1 MKTRLSIY
9 TLSLLLLLQCTD
21 LSNQVETTSE
31 DGSLEL
37 NFKNPP
43 ESARPRTW
51 MHVMSGNM
59 SKEGLTKDIEAMH
72 EAGIGGLI
80 LFNITHFIPKGKVKF
95 NSPEHIEMTA
105 HAAAECERLGM
116 SFGIHNCDGW
126 RNSGGP
132 WVTPEHSMKQVVH
145 SEITIDGGTIEV
157 QLPQPAARKDF
168 YEDVAVIAYPALDS
182 EVDDASI
189 KPILTSSDPN
199 CKLDL
204 VNDGKADLITKLT
217 GSVEK
222 RAWIQFDYGQP
233 KTIRSVYIDLNKR
246 IADKGRTWLQ
256 TSNDGISF
264 ETARELKILRLGK
277 MENGFDD
284 VFEPITARY
293 FRVETEVDFD
303 LMEMNLSNT
312 QRLENML
319 ARTSLF
325 QREDAQI
332 KALKQPNASMIIKK
346 EDLLDLSKDLNA
358 SGKLTTQLP
367 AGKWTI
373 MRFGYT
379 STGATNGPASK
390 EGTGLEADKMSKES
404 FKIFYEGYVRNVI
417 NATKKVAPNAL
428 QYIEID
434 SYEVGGQNWTK
445 GFEQYFKE
453 KYGYDLLTFLPL
465 YAGRFIES
473 AEASDDVLWDI
484 RNLNSDL
491 IAENYFG
498 YFNELCHEDGLIS
511 YAEPYSF
518 NGPFN
523 EIDAGSKVDVP
534 MGEFWMHQRYQT
546 ETAVSSARMYGKPII
561 SAEAFSAQP
570 NVNWKSHPGYMKLSG
585 DIAWTLG
592 INEFMFHRY
601 AHQANTHVK
610 PGMTM
615 SQWGSHIDRTQTWWD
630 NAGKAWFKYL
640 ARGQYLLRQG
650 IPVSDLL
657 VFVGDGSPNSVVKR
671 SSFKPA
677 IPNKLNF
684 DCVNVDALLNRISVE
699 DQQMVLPE
707 GLSYRALLLHNSK
720 KISLPVL
727 RKINALAEKG
737 IVIIGKKPNEIGG
750 YNVSES
756 DRVEFTEM
764 VNTIWSKASTY
775 SDNNWETIYQENNF
789 PIDLDIAGGDQINYI
804 HRTSDTEDIYFFYNP
819 DSTAQTYLATFNI
832 TGKIPELWDP
842 MTGEITKIAAFE
854 QVDEQTKVAIPLT
867 GLASTF
873 VVFRQSSRSVKSIE
887 PASVLANPG
896 IRLTLSQ
903 DNLPELTIAK
913 NGTYDLSFTDG
924 TAIKQSVEN
933 LPPPIDLIDSWEL
946 TFPDL
951 KSTQK
956 TIAFPK
962 LIDWAKHENEEI
974 KYYSGTANYGTTFQ
988 VEKGTLAEDRKFTL
1002 DLGQVAIAAR
1012 VTLNGQDLGVAWM
1025 SPHTVD
1031 ISSALKE
1038 GENQLKIE
1046 VTNQWT
1052 NRLIGDE
1059 NYPNEAGFHREMEN
1073 MPEWYTN
1080 NEPAP
1085 LQERS
1090 TFTAFP
1096 FYNKGDDLLPAG
1108 LLGPVKIEISAIKI
1122 IPK

>member
-1 MKTRLSIY
+1 MKTRLAINV
-9 TLSLLLLLQCTD
+9 LFLLLLTQCTVSPNLEKAD
-21 LSNQVETTSE
+21 ME
-31 DGSLEL
+31 DAALEE

-59 SKEGLTKDIEAMH
+59 SKEGLSKDIEAMH
-72 EAGIGGLI
+72 DAGIGGLI

-95 NSPEHIEMTA
+95 NSEEHLEMTG

-116 SFGIHNCDGW
+116 SFGVHNCDGW

-145 SEITIDGGTIEV
+145 TEVTIEGGAINL
-157 QLPQPAARKDF
+157 QLPQPAARKD
-168 YEDVAVIAYPALDS
+168 YYKDIAVIAYPALLS
-182 EVDDASI
+182 EVDDADLKAVI
-189 KPILTSSDPN
+189 TASDPN
-199 CKLDL
+199 CDVNL
-204 VNDGKADLITKLT
+204 VNDGKADVITKLS
-217 GSVEK
+217 GSVNK
-222 RAWIQFDYGQP
+222 KAWIQFAYSQP

-246 IADKGRTWLQ
+246 IADKGRTWLL
-256 TSNDGISF
+256 TSNDGINF
-264 ETARELKILRLGK
+264 ETARELKILRMGK

-303 LMEMNLSNT
+303 LMEMDLSNT
-312 QRLENML
+312 QRFENML

-325 QREDAQI
+325 QREDVQI
-332 KALKQPNASMIIKK
+332 KALKQPDQSMIIKK
-346 EDLLDLSKDLNA
+346 EDLIDLSADLEVN
-358 SGKLTTQLP
+358 GQLKTQLP

-390 EGTGLEADKMSKES
+390 EGTGLEADKMSKAS

-445 GFEQYFKE
+445 DYEQYFQE
-453 KYGYDLLTFLPL
+453 KYDYDLVKFLPI

-473 AEASDDVLWDI
+473 AAVTDDVLWDL
-484 RNLNSDL
+484 RKLNSDL

-498 YFNELCHEDGLIS
+498 YFNELCHEDGLIG

-523 EIDAGSKVDVP
+523 ELDAGGKVDVP

-546 ETAVSSARMYGKPII
+546 ETAVSSARIYGKPII

-570 NVNWKSHPGYMKLSG
+570 NINWKSHPGYMKLSG

-640 ARGQYLLRQG
+640 ARGQYMLRQG

-657 VFVGDGSPNSVVKR
+657 IFVGDGAPNSVVKR
-671 SSFKPA
+671 TSFKPA
-677 IPNKLNF
+677 IPHKINF
-684 DCVNVDALLNRISVE
+684 DCINTDALIHRIAAKDE
-699 DQQMVLPE
+699 KMVLPE
-707 GLSYRALLLHNSK
+707 GLQYQALVLYNTK
-720 KISLPVL
+720 NISLPVL
-727 RKINALAEKG
+727 QKVNELAEQG
-737 IVIIGKKPNEIGG
+737 IVVIGEKPAEIGG
-750 YNVSES
+750 YNFSEA
-756 DRVEFTEM
+756 DQKNFEQLVQ
-764 VNTIWSKASTY
+764 NIWSKPTTY
-775 SDNNWETIYQENNF
+775 SNNEWETIFQTNNF
-789 PIDLDIAGGDQINYI
+789 SIDLNIEGGADINYI
-804 HRTSDTEDIYFFYNP
+804 HRTAATQDVYFFYNP
-819 DSTAQTYLATFNI
+819 DSTQQTYLCTFNI
-832 TGKIPELWDP
+832 DGKIPELWDP
-842 MTGEITKIAAFE
+842 MTGEVRKLGAFE
-854 QVDEQTKVAIPLT
+854 HLDGQTKVAITLP
-867 GLASTF
+867 GQGSAF
-873 VVFRQSSRSVKSIE
+873 IVFRASSKAIKSIKPE
-887 PASVLANPG
+887 NALANSA
-896 IRLTLSQ
+896 IKYTLSQ
-903 DNLPELTIAK
+903 NKLPVLEISENGSYEL
-913 NGTYDLSFTDG
+913 NFTDG
-924 TAIKQSVEN
+924 TTTEQSVSN
-933 LPPPIDLIDSWEL
+933 LPEPIALADSWEV
-946 TFPDL
+946 TFPDI
-951 KSTQK
+951 KAAQK
-956 TIAFPK
+956 TVTFPQ
-962 LIDWAKHENEEI
+962 LIDWTRHENEEI
-974 KYYSGTANYGTTFQ
+974 KYYSGTANYKTKFQ
-988 VEKGTLAEDRKFTL
+988 IEKGTIAADRKFIL
-1002 DLGQVAIAAR
+1002 DLGQVSVAAR
-1012 VTLNGQDLGVAWM
+1012 VLLNGQDLGVAWM
-1025 SPHTVD
+1025 SPHRVD
-1031 ISSALKE
+1031 ITSAVKE
-1038 GENQLKIE
+1038 GDNQLSIE

-1059 NYPNEAGFHREMEN
+1059 NYPNEAGFTREMEN

-1085 LQERS
+1085 LQQRS

-1096 FYNKGDDLLPAG
+1096 FYEKGDALLPAG
-1108 LLGPVKIEISAIKI
+1108 LMGPVKIIPSVIKKI
-1122 IPK
+1122 E